1 MFLDKL
7 LQKFTKHLKFIKK
20 LNITVD
26 ILVFM
31 TKIYLIQNIVF
42 RLHFCYHMA
51 MTKFLLISQDYEKEK
66 VINEVFASEEVISSY
81 DETFI
86 VDTLKVDE
94 PDIVIIDGDIQA
106 IELKSVLKKIKQF
119 PVIILMILGEVD
131 HNKDITRNAN
141 LFIKTPID
149 KKLLLATVDSSLST
163 RQSLIKMAKSN
174 QELARSLYQ
183 LNVLYDTSSQLA
195 GSLDKDKLLKIMTEG
210 IDKSLSFDL
219 SCTLMF
225 RSEREPVLLINSL
238 YKLSDRLLEAL
249 KLRAI
254 LSYKSLLN
262 DPPFDIKIGNL
273 KIEKTIKHNINEYD
287 FSVLR
292 YDNMF
297 APIMLNDEFFG
308 FTEIYR
314 EKSFSTEDATC
325 FQTLVQ
331 QVAIPLQSASFTQ
344 ELKATNRKLQKLE
357 RLKSEFISI
366 VSHELRTPLTAIK
379 NAMDIILS
387 GKAGAMTDNIEKF
400 VSMGKRNAIR
410 LSGIIND
417 LLDISKIEAGK
428 MDFKF
433 ELTHIE
439 SVIEYVKNNLAEVA
453 KEKNLVIN
461 YKSYDTAEVYA
472 DSNRIEQ
479 VLTNLVSNAIKFTP
493 EAGSIEITS
502 KVVNARE
509 LQYDHCFEEDIKN
522 LQGNYLQ
529 VCVEDHGIGIE
540 RKDLN
545 HVFDKF
551 AQIENSLSRQVGGS
565 GLGLP
570 IARQLMESHNGAIW
584 CDSEINKGSKFYFV
598 IPVANDKS
606 NFNMIKKQLIQ
617 KARSNGTT
625 VAIIKIK
632 STNQIIE
639 NLMKE
644 ENLLNKTY
652 MSNSLIEK
660 DENLM
665 SLSMIVMDGDKP
677 SAEFLKKKIDSVI
690 LQKKTIYGECD
701 IMFSYE
707 VEGDIHEKDSYSR

>member
-1 MFLDKL
+1 
-7 LQKFTKHLKFIKK
+7 
-20 LNITVD
+20 
-26 ILVFM
+26 
-31 TKIYLIQNIVF
+31 
-42 RLHFCYHMA
+42 
-51 MTKFLLISQDYEKEK
+51 MTKFLLISGDEEKEGLIK
-66 VINEVFASEEVISSY
+66 EVFPSDEVITTT
-81 DETFI
+81 DETLIFDNLE
-86 VDTLKVDE
+86 VEE
-94 PDIVIIDGDIQA
+94 PDIVILDGDLTNLDFKTICR
-106 IELKSVLKKIKQF
+106 KIKQY
-119 PVIILMILGEVD
+119 PVVILLILGEIK
-131 HNKDITRNAN
+131 HNKDVTHNVN

-149 KKLLLATVDSSLST
+149 KKLLSATVDSALKT
-163 RQSLIKMAKSN
+163 RQSLLKMTKSN

-183 LNVLYDTSSQLA
+183 LNVMYDTSSQLA
-195 GSLDKDKLLKIMTEG
+195 GSLDKDRLLKIMLEG
-210 IDKSLSFDL
+210 LEKSLNFEL
-219 SCTLMF
+219 ACTLTF
-225 RSEREPVLLINSL
+225 RSEREPVLMINSL
-238 YKLSDRLLEAL
+238 YKISDRLLEAL

-254 LSYKSLLN
+254 LSYKSLLE
-262 DPPFDIKIGNL
+262 DPPLDIKIGNL
-273 KIEKTIKHNINEYD
+273 KIEKNIKHNIQEYD
-287 FSVLR
+287 FSILR

-308 FTEIYR
+308 FTEVYR
-314 EKSFSTEDATC
+314 EKQFSTEDATV

-331 QVAIPLQSASFTQ
+331 QVILPLKSASLYD
-344 ELKATNRKLQKLE
+344 ELKTTNRKLQKLE

-387 GKAGAMTDNIEKF
+387 GKAGDMTENIEKF
-400 VSMGKRNAIR
+400 VTMGKRNAIR

-439 SVIEYVKNNLAEVA
+439 PVIEYVKNNLTEVA
-453 KEKNLVIN
+453 KEKGLSIKYTPSEESV
-461 YKSYDTAEVYA
+461 EVYA

-479 VLTNLVSNAIKFTP
+479 VLTNLVSNAIKFTQTG
-493 EAGSIEITS
+493 EIEITS
-502 KVVNARE
+502 RVVNARE
-509 LQYDHCFEEDIKN
+509 LHYDQCFEEDIKK

-617 KARSNGTT
+617 KARATGTT
-625 VAIIKIK
+625 VAVIKIK
-632 STNQIIE
+632 STNEVIE
-639 NLMKE
+639 NLMRE

-652 MSNSLIEK
+652 MSNSLVEK
-660 DENLM
+660 EGSLT
-665 SLSMIVMDGDKP
+665 SLSMVVVDGDKP
-677 SAEFLKKKIDSVI
+677 SAEFLKKKIET
-690 LQKKTIYGECD
+690 LTEHKKNVYGECD

-707 VEGDIHEKDSYSR
+707 IEGEVHEKDSYSG

>member
-1 MFLDKL
+1 
-7 LQKFTKHLKFIKK
+7 
-20 LNITVD
+20 
-26 ILVFM
+26 
-31 TKIYLIQNIVF
+31 
-42 RLHFCYHMA
+42 
-51 MTKFLLISQDYEKEK
+51 MTKFLLISKDNEKEK
-66 VINEVFASEEVISSY
+66 ILRAVCPSDEIIVTV

-86 VDTLKVDE
+86 FDALKVED
-94 PDIVIIDGDIQA
+94 PDIVIIDGDIETLE
-106 IELKSVLKKIKQF
+106 IKPLCRKIKQY
-119 PVIILMILGEVD
+119 PVIILMILGEVK
-131 HNKDITRNAN
+131 HNKDVTHNAN

-149 KKLLLATVDSSLST
+149 KQLLSATIDSSLKT
-163 RQSLIKMAKSN
+163 RQSLLKMTKSN

-195 GSLDKDKLLKIMTEG
+195 GSLDKDKLFKIMIEG
-210 IDKSLSFDL
+210 IEKSLNIEL

-225 RSEREPVLLINSL
+225 RSDREPVLLINSL
-238 YKLSDRLLEAL
+238 YKVSDRLLEAL

-254 LSYKSLLN
+254 LSYKSLLS

-273 KIEKTIKHNINEYD
+273 KIEKNIKHNINEYD

-314 EKSFSTEDATC
+314 EKHFTTEDATC

-331 QVAIPLQSASFTQ
+331 QVTIPLQSASFTQ

-387 GKAGAMTDNIEKF
+387 GKAGDMTENIEKF

-410 LSGIIND
+410 LSGIVND

-433 ELTHIE
+433 ELTNIE
-439 SVIEYVKNNLAEVA
+439 PVIEGVKNNLTEVA
-453 KEKNLVIN
+453 REKNLVIK
-461 YKSYDTAEVYA
+461 YTPMKESVEVYA

-493 EAGSIEITS
+493 EAGEINIS
-502 KVVNARE
+502 SRIVNARE
-509 LQYDHCFEEDIKN
+509 LQYDQSFEEDIKN

-584 CDSEINKGSKFYFV
+584 CDSEINKGSRFYFV

-625 VAIIKIK
+625 VAVIKIK
-632 STNQIIE
+632 STNEVIE
-639 NLMKE
+639 KLLRE

-660 DENLM
+660 DGQLT
-665 SLSMIVMDGDKP
+665 SLSMIVVDGDKP
-677 SAEFLKKKIDSVI
+677 SAEFLKKKIDSVVS
-690 LQKKTIYGECD
+690 QKKTTYGECD
-701 IMFSYE
+701 IIYSYE
-707 VEGDIHEKDSYSR
+707 IEGDTHEKDSYSR

>member
-1 MFLDKL
+1 
-7 LQKFTKHLKFIKK
+7 
-20 LNITVD
+20 
-26 ILVFM
+26 
-31 TKIYLIQNIVF
+31 
-42 RLHFCYHMA
+42 
-51 MTKFLLISQDYEKEK
+51 MTKFLLISEDSGKEK
-66 VINEVFASEEVISSY
+66 IVREVFSSDEVISTV
-81 DETFI
+81 DEMMIF
-86 VDTLKVDE
+86 DTLKVEE
-94 PDIVIIDGDIQA
+94 PDIVIIDGDIKCFD
-106 IELKSVLKKIKQF
+106 LKPLCRKIKQY
-119 PVIILMILGEVD
+119 PVVTLLILGEVS
-131 HNKDITRNAN
+131 HNKDVTHNVN
-141 LFIKTPID
+141 LLIKTPID
-149 KKLLLATVDSSLST
+149 KKLLSATVDSALKT
-163 RQSLIKMAKSN
+163 RQSLLKMARSN

-195 GSLDKDKLLKIMTEG
+195 GSLDKDKLLKIMIEG
-210 IDKSLSFDL
+210 IEKSLNFEL

-225 RSEREPVLLINSL
+225 RSEREPVLIINSL
-238 YKLSDRLLEAL
+238 HKVSDRLLEAL

-254 LSYKSLLN
+254 LSYKSLLS

-273 KIEKTIKHNINEYD
+273 KIEKNIKHNIDEYD
-287 FSVLR
+287 FSILR

-314 EKSFSTEDATC
+314 EKPFTTEDATC

-331 QVAIPLQSASFTQ
+331 QVTIPLQSASFTQ

-387 GKAGAMTDNIEKF
+387 GKAGEMTENIEKF
-400 VSMGKRNAIR
+400 VLMGKRNATR

-433 ELTHIE
+433 ELIHIE
-439 SVIEYVKNNLAEVA
+439 PVIEYVKNNLTEVA
-453 KEKNLVIN
+453 KEKDLTIKYEPQGDSV
-461 YKSYDTAEVYA
+461 EVYA
-472 DSNRIEQ
+472 DSNRLEQ

-493 EAGSIEITS
+493 TAGQIEITS
-502 KVVNARE
+502 RVVNARE

-551 AQIENSLSRQVGGS
+551 AQIENSLSRKVGGS

-584 CDSEINKGSKFYFV
+584 CDSEINKGSRFYFV

-606 NFNMIKKQLIQ
+606 NFNMIKKQIIQ
-617 KARSNGTT
+617 KARSSGTT
-625 VAIIKIK
+625 AAVIRIK
-632 STNQIIE
+632 STDEVIS

-652 MSNSLIEK
+652 MSNSLIER
-660 DENLM
+660 DGGLTV
-665 SLSMIVMDGDKP
+665 LSMVVMDGDKP
-677 SAEFLKKKIDSVI
+677 SCEFLKKKIDTLVA
-690 LQKKTIYGECD
+690 QKENLYGKCD

-707 VEGDIHEKDSYSR
+707 IEGEVHEKDSYS

>member
-1 MFLDKL
+1 
-7 LQKFTKHLKFIKK
+7 
-20 LNITVD
+20 
-26 ILVFM
+26 
-31 TKIYLIQNIVF
+31 
-42 RLHFCYHMA
+42 
-51 MTKFLLISQDYEKEK
+51 MTKFLLISEDSEKENIIK
-66 VINEVFASEEVISSY
+66 EVFSTDEVL
-81 DETFI
+81 TV
-86 VDTLKVDE
+86 VDKTMIFDILKVEE
-94 PDIVIIDGDIQA
+94 PDIVIVDGDIKVLD
-106 IELKSVLKKIKQF
+106 LKPLCRKIKQF
-119 PVIILMILGEVD
+119 PVIILLILGEVD
-131 HNKDITRNAN
+131 HNKDVTHNAN

-149 KKLLLATVDSSLST
+149 KKLLSATVDSSLKT
-163 RQSLIKMAKSN
+163 RLSLMKMAKSN

-183 LNVLYDTSSQLA
+183 LNVLYNTSSQLA
-195 GSLDKDKLLKIMTEG
+195 GSLDKDKLVKIMNEG
-210 IDKSLSFDL
+210 IEKSLNFEL

-225 RSEREPVLLINSL
+225 KTEREPVLIINSL
-238 YKLSDRLLEAL
+238 YKVSDRLLEAL

-254 LSYKSLLN
+254 LSYKSLLE
-262 DPPFDIKIGNL
+262 DPPIEIKIGNL
-273 KIEKTIKHNINEYD
+273 KIEKNIKQNIEEYD
-287 FSVLR
+287 FSILR
-292 YDNMF
+292 FDNMF

-314 EKSFSTEDATC
+314 EKPFTTEDATV

-331 QVAIPLQSASFTQ
+331 QVTIPLQSASFTQ

-387 GKAGAMTDNIEKF
+387 GKAGEMTENIEKF

-433 ELTHIE
+433 ELIHVE
-439 SVIEYVKNNLAEVA
+439 PVIEYVKTNLAEVA
-453 KEKNLVIN
+453 KEKGLTIKYTSSGKQV
-461 YKSYDTAEVYA
+461 EVYA
-472 DSNRIEQ
+472 DSNRLEQ

-493 EAGSIEITS
+493 ESGEIEITS

-509 LQYDHCFEEDIKN
+509 LQYDNCFEEDIKK

-551 AQIENSLSRQVGGS
+551 AQIENSLSRKVGGS

-606 NFNMIKKQLIQ
+606 NFTMIRKQLVQ
-617 KARSNGTT
+617 KARSNGST
-625 VAIIKIK
+625 VAVIKIK
-632 STNQIIE
+632 SSNNVIE
-639 NLMKE
+639 KLLNE
-644 ENLLNKTY
+644 NNLLNKTY
-652 MSNSLIEK
+652 MANSLIEK
-660 DENLM
+660 EG
-665 SLSMIVMDGDKP
+665 SLTTLSLILMDGDKP
-677 SAEFLKKKIDSVI
+677 SAEFLKKKIDSVVEQNRN
-690 LQKKTIYGECD
+690 LYGECD
-701 IMFSYE
+701 IMYSYE
-707 VEGDIHEKDSYSR
+707 IEGDAHEKDTYSR

>member
-1 MFLDKL
+1 M
-7 LQKFTKHLKFIKK
+7 
-20 LNITVD
+20 
-26 ILVFM
+26 
-31 TKIYLIQNIVF
+31 
-42 RLHFCYHMA
+42 
-51 MTKFLLISQDYEKEK
+51 KFLLISEDSEKEK
-66 VINEVFASEEVISSY
+66 IIK
-81 DETFI
+81 ETFPSDEVLTSVDEI
-86 VDTLKVDE
+86 MIFDTLKVEE
-94 PDIVIIDGDIQA
+94 PETVIIDGDLA
-106 IELKSVLKKIKQF
+106 SLDLKSLCRKIKQYS
-119 PVIILMILGEVD
+119 VTILLIVGETR
-131 HNKDITRNAN
+131 HNKDVTHNVN
-141 LFIKTPID
+141 LFIKTPLD
-149 KKLLLATVDSSLST
+149 KKLLAATIEASLKT
-163 RQSLIKMAKSN
+163 RQSIMKMAKAN

-183 LNVLYDTSSQLA
+183 LNVLYNTSSQLA
-195 GSLDKDKLLKIMTEG
+195 GTLDKDKLLKIMIEG
-210 IDKSLSFDL
+210 IEKSLNFEL
-219 SCTLMF
+219 ACTLLF
-225 RSEREPVLLINSL
+225 RSEREPVLIINSL
-238 YKLSDRLLEAL
+238 YKISDRLLEAL

-254 LSYKSLLN
+254 LSYKSLLS

-273 KIEKTIKHNINEYD
+273 KIEKNIKHNVKEYD

-314 EKSFSTEDATC
+314 EKAFSTEDATC

-331 QVAIPLQSASFTQ
+331 QVTIPLQSASFTQ

-387 GKAGAMTDNIEKF
+387 GKAGEMTENIEKF

-439 SVIEYVKNNLAEVA
+439 PVIEYVKNNLTEVA
-453 KEKNLVIN
+453 REKELNIKYTPSPDSVEI
-461 YKSYDTAEVYA
+461 YA
-472 DSNRIEQ
+472 DSNRLEQ

-493 EAGSIEITS
+493 NAGTIEISS

-509 LQYDHCFEEDIKN
+509 LQYDHCFEEDIRK

-529 VCVEDHGIGIE
+529 VCVEDQGIGIE

-551 AQIENSLSRQVGGS
+551 AQIENSLSRKVGGS

-584 CDSEINKGSKFYFV
+584 CDSEINKGSRFYFV
-598 IPVANDKS
+598 IPIANDKS
-606 NFNMIKKQLIQ
+606 NFNMIKKQVIQ
-617 KARSNGTT
+617 KARSSGGTA
-625 VAIIKIK
+625 AIICIK
-632 STNQIIE
+632 STNEIIE

-652 MSNSLIEK
+652 LSNSLIEK
-660 DENLM
+660 EGNITT
-665 SLSMIVMDGDKP
+665 LSMVVMDGDKP
-677 SAEFLKKKIDSVI
+677 ACEFLKKKIDTVVE
-690 LQKKTIYGECD
+690 QKENVYGKYD
-701 IMFSYE
+701 IMYSYE
-707 VEGDIHEKDSYSR
+707 IEGDVHEKDSYSR

>member
-1 MFLDKL
+1 
-7 LQKFTKHLKFIKK
+7 
-20 LNITVD
+20 
-26 ILVFM
+26 
-31 TKIYLIQNIVF
+31 
-42 RLHFCYHMA
+42 
-51 MTKFLLISQDYEKEK
+51 MTKFLLISEDSEKEK
-66 VINEVFASEEVISSY
+66 NIREVFSSDEVISTV
-81 DETFI
+81 DEMMVI
-86 VDTLKVDE
+86 DALKVEE
-94 PDIVIIDGDIQA
+94 PDIVILDGDIQSLDIKA
-106 IELKSVLKKIKQF
+106 LCRKIKQF
-119 PVIILMILGEVD
+119 PVIILLILGEVK
-131 HNKDITRNAN
+131 HNKDVTHNAN

-149 KKLLLATVDSSLST
+149 KKLLAATIDASLRT
-163 RQSLIKMAKSN
+163 RQSLLKMTKAN

-183 LNVLYDTSSQLA
+183 LNVLYNTSSQLA
-195 GSLDKDKLLKIMTEG
+195 GTLDKDTLLKIMIEG
-210 IDKSLSFDL
+210 IEKSLNFEL

-225 RSEREPVLLINSL
+225 RSDREPVLLINSL
-238 YKLSDRLLEAL
+238 HKVSDRLLEAL

-254 LSYKSLLN
+254 LSYKSLLA

-273 KIEKTIKHNINEYD
+273 KIEKNIKHNIQEYD

-292 YDNMF
+292 YDNLF

-314 EKSFSTEDATC
+314 EKPFSTEDATC

-331 QVAIPLQSASFTQ
+331 QVTIPLQSASFTQ

-387 GKAGAMTDNIEKF
+387 GKAGEMTENIEKF

-433 ELTHIE
+433 ELIHVE
-439 SVIEYVKNNLAEVA
+439 PVIEYVKNNLAEVA
-453 KEKNLVIN
+453 REKNLTIKYEPSAEPV
-461 YKSYDTAEVYA
+461 EVYA
-472 DSNRIEQ
+472 DSNRLEQ
-479 VLTNLVSNAIKFTP
+479 VLTNLVSNAIKFSP
-493 EAGSIEITS
+493 NAGEIEITS
-502 KVVNARE
+502 HVINARE

-522 LQGNYLQ
+522 LQGKYLQ

-584 CDSEINKGSKFYFV
+584 CDSEINKGSRFYFV

-617 KARSNGTT
+617 KARSNGST

-632 STNQIIE
+632 STNDVIE
-639 NLMKE
+639 HLMQE
-644 ENLLNKTY
+644 NNLLNKTY
-652 MSNSLIEK
+652 MSNSLIEQ
-660 DENLM
+660 EGGLTT
-665 SLSMIVMDGDKP
+665 LSMVVIDGDKP
-677 SAEFLKKKIDSVI
+677 SAEFLKKKIDSVTS
-690 LQKKTIYGECD
+690 QSENVYGKCD

-707 VEGDIHEKDSYSR
+707 IEGDTHEKDSYSR

>member
-1 MFLDKL
+1 
-7 LQKFTKHLKFIKK
+7 
-20 LNITVD
+20 
-26 ILVFM
+26 
-31 TKIYLIQNIVF
+31 
-42 RLHFCYHMA
+42 
-51 MTKFLLISQDYEKEK
+51 MTKFLLISGDSEKDK
-66 VINEVFASEEVISSY
+66 LVRDVFSSDEVITSV
-81 DETFI
+81 DETLIFDNLD
-86 VDTLKVDE
+86 VEE
-94 PDIVIIDGDIQA
+94 PDIVILDGDLSGVDFKA
-106 IELKSVLKKIKQF
+106 LCRKIKQY
-119 PVIILMILGEVD
+119 PVVILLIVGD
-131 HNKDITRNAN
+131 TKHNKDVTHNVN

-149 KKLLLATVDSSLST
+149 KKLLSATIDSALKT
-163 RQSLIKMAKSN
+163 RQSLIRMTKSN

-183 LNVLYDTSSQLA
+183 LNVMYNTSSQLA
-195 GSLDKDKLLKIMTEG
+195 GSLDKDRLLKIMIEG
-210 IDKSLSFDL
+210 IEKSLNFEL
-219 SCTLMF
+219 ACTLTF
-225 RSEREPVLLINSL
+225 RTEREPVLIINSL
-238 YKLSDRLLEAL
+238 YKISDRLLEAL

-273 KIEKTIKHNINEYD
+273 KIEKNIKHNIKEYD
-287 FSVLR
+287 FSILR

-297 APIMLNDEFFG
+297 APIMHNDEFYG

-314 EKSFSTEDATC
+314 EKSFSTEDATV

-331 QVAIPLQSASFTQ
+331 QVTLPLQSASLYE
-344 ELKATNRKLQKLE
+344 ELKTTNRKLQKLE

-387 GKAGAMTDNIEKF
+387 GKAGDMSENIEKF
-400 VSMGKRNAIR
+400 VSMGKRNATR

-439 SVIEYVKNNLAEVA
+439 PVIEYVKNNLTEMAR
-453 KEKNLVIN
+453 EKGLSIKYTPMENSVEI
-461 YKSYDTAEVYA
+461 YA
-472 DSNRIEQ
+472 DSNRLEQ
-479 VLTNLVSNAIKFTP
+479 VLTNLVSNAIKFTQT
-493 EAGSIEITS
+493 GDIEIQTR
-502 KVVNARE
+502 VVNARE
-509 LQYDHCFEEDIKN
+509 LHYDQCFEEDIKR

-551 AQIENSLSRQVGGS
+551 AQIENSLSRKVGGS

-584 CDSEINKGSKFYFV
+584 CDSELNKGSRFYFV

-606 NFNMIKKQLIQ
+606 NFNTIKKQLIQ
-617 KARSNGTT
+617 KAKSNLST

-632 STNQIIE
+632 STNEIIE
-639 NLMKE
+639 KLINE

-652 MSNSLIEK
+652 MANSLIEN
-660 DENLM
+660 DNGLTT
-665 SLSMIVMDGDKP
+665 LSMVVVDGDKP
-677 SAEFLKKKIDSVI
+677 SAEFLEKKIDAIVE
-690 LQKKTIYGECD
+690 QKQNVYGECD
-701 IMFSYE
+701 IMYSYE
-707 VEGDIHEKDSYSR
+707 IEGEVHEKDSYSR

>member
-1 MFLDKL
+1 
-7 LQKFTKHLKFIKK
+7 
-20 LNITVD
+20 
-26 ILVFM
+26 
-31 TKIYLIQNIVF
+31 
-42 RLHFCYHMA
+42 
-51 MTKFLLISQDYEKEK
+51 MTKFLLISGDKEKEG
-66 VINEVFASEEVISSY
+66 IIREVFPSDEVIVSVE
-81 DETFI
+81 ETLIFDI
-86 VDTLKVDE
+86 LKVEE
-94 PDIVIIDGDIQA
+94 PDIVLVDGDIDSLD
-106 IELKSVLKKIKQF
+106 LKSLCRKIKHY
-119 PVIILMILGEVD
+119 PVIILLILGEKE
-131 HNKDITRNAN
+131 HNKDVTHNAN

-149 KKLLLATVDSSLST
+149 KKLLAATVDSSLKT
-163 RQSLIKMAKSN
+163 RHSLLRMAKSN

-183 LNVLYDTSSQLA
+183 LNVLYNTSSQLA
-195 GSLDKDKLLKIMTEG
+195 GTLDKDKLLKIMIEG
-210 IDKSLSFDL
+210 IEKSLNFEL

-225 RSEREPVLLINSL
+225 RSEREPVLIINSL
-238 YKLSDRLLEAL
+238 YKISDRLLEAL

-254 LSYKSLLN
+254 LSYKSLLS

-273 KIEKTIKHNINEYD
+273 KIEKNIKHNIQEYD

-292 YDNMF
+292 FDNMF
-297 APIMLNDEFFG
+297 APISLNDEFFG

-314 EKSFSTEDATC
+314 EKPFTTEDATC

-331 QVAIPLQSASFTQ
+331 QVTIPLQSASFTQ
-344 ELKATNRKLQKLE
+344 ELKATNRKLEKLE

-387 GKAGAMTDNIEKF
+387 GKAGEMSENIEKF

-433 ELTHIE
+433 ELIHIE
-439 SVIEYVKNNLAEVA
+439 PVIEYVKNNLTEVA
-453 KEKNLVIN
+453 KEKNLVIK
-461 YKSYDTAEVYA
+461 YTPSGSDVEIYG
-472 DSNRIEQ
+472 DSNRLEQ

-493 EAGSIEITS
+493 DAGEIEITS

-509 LQYDHCFEEDIKN
+509 LQYDHCFEDDIKK

-529 VCVEDHGIGIE
+529 VYVEDHGIGIE

-551 AQIENSLSRQVGGS
+551 AQIENSLSRKVGGS

-584 CDSEINKGSKFYFV
+584 CDSEINKGSRFYFV

-606 NFNMIKKQLIQ
+606 NFIMIKKQLIQ

-625 VAIIKIK
+625 LAVIKIK
-632 STNQIIE
+632 STNDVIE

-644 ENLLNKTY
+644 NNLLNKTY
-652 MSNSLIEK
+652 MANSLIEK
-660 DENLM
+660 DGSM
-665 SLSMIVMDGDKP
+665 TSLSLILMDGDKP
-677 SAEFLKKKIDSVI
+677 SAEFLKKKIDSVVEQNKD
-690 LQKKTIYGECD
+690 LYGECD
-701 IMFSYE
+701 IMYSYE
-707 VEGDIHEKDSYSR
+707 IEGDTHEKDSYSR

>member
-1 MFLDKL
+1 
-7 LQKFTKHLKFIKK
+7 
-20 LNITVD
+20 
-26 ILVFM
+26 
-31 TKIYLIQNIVF
+31 
-42 RLHFCYHMA
+42 
-51 MTKFLLISQDYEKEK
+51 MTKFLLISEDSEKEK
-66 VINEVFASEEVISSY
+66 IIRETCSSDEVIVTV

-86 VDTLKVDE
+86 FDTLKVEE
-94 PDIVIIDGDIQA
+94 PDIVIIDGDLNSL
-106 IELKSVLKKIKQF
+106 ELKPLCRKIKQY
-119 PVIILMILGEVD
+119 PVIILMIMGEVK
-131 HNKDITRNAN
+131 HNKDVTHNVN
-141 LFIKTPID
+141 LFVKTPID
-149 KKLLLATVDSSLST
+149 KSLLSATIDSSLKT
-163 RQSLIKMAKSN
+163 RQSLLKMTKAN

-210 IDKSLSFDL
+210 IEKSLNFDL
-219 SCTLMF
+219 ACTLMF

-238 YKLSDRLLEAL
+238 YKVSDRLLEAL

-254 LSYKSLLN
+254 LSYKSLLA

-273 KIEKTIKHNINEYD
+273 KIEKSIKHNINEFD

-292 YDNMF
+292 YDNLF

-314 EKSFSTEDATC
+314 EKPFSTEDATC

-387 GKAGAMTDNIEKF
+387 GKAGEMSENIEKF
-400 VSMGKRNAIR
+400 CSMGKRNAIR

-439 SVIEYVKNNLAEVA
+439 PVIEYVKNNLTEVA
-453 KEKNLVIN
+453 REKELTIN
-461 YKSYDTAEVYA
+461 YTPIGDSVEVYA

-493 EAGSIEITS
+493 NAGQIEIS
-502 KVVNARE
+502 SRVVNARE
-509 LQYDHCFEEDIKN
+509 LQYDQSFEEDIKN

-598 IPVANDKS
+598 IPIANDKS

-617 KARSNGTT
+617 KARSGGTT

-632 STNQIIE
+632 STNVVIE

-652 MSNSLIEK
+652 MSNSLVEK
-660 DENLM
+660 DGQLT
-665 SLSMIVMDGDKP
+665 SLSMIVVDGDKP
-677 SAEFLKKKIDSVI
+677 SAEFLKKKIDSVTS
-690 LQKKTIYGECD
+690 QNKTKYGECD
-701 IMFSYE
+701 IMYSYE
-707 VEGDIHEKDSYSR
+707 IEGDTHEKDSYSR

>member
-1 MFLDKL
+1 
-7 LQKFTKHLKFIKK
+7 
-20 LNITVD
+20 
-26 ILVFM
+26 
-31 TKIYLIQNIVF
+31 
-42 RLHFCYHMA
+42 
-51 MTKFLLISQDYEKEK
+51 MTKFLLISEDSEKDK
-66 VINEVFASEEVISSY
+66 VIRETCSSDEVITTV
-81 DETFI
+81 DETF
-86 VDTLKVDE
+86 VFDTLKVEE
-94 PDIVIIDGDIQA
+94 PDIVIIDGDIKCLD
-106 IELKSVLKKIKQF
+106 LKPLCRKIKQY
-119 PVIILMILGEVD
+119 PVIILMIMGEVQ
-131 HNKDITRNAN
+131 HNKDVTHNAN
-141 LFIKTPID
+141 LFIKAPID
-149 KKLLLATVDSSLST
+149 KALLSATIDSSLKT
-163 RQSLIKMAKSN
+163 RQSLLKMTKSN

-210 IDKSLSFDL
+210 IDKSLNFDL

-238 YKLSDRLLEAL
+238 YKVSDRLLEAL

-254 LSYKSLLN
+254 LSYKSLLA
-262 DPPFDIKIGNL
+262 DPPLDIKIGNL

-297 APIMLNDEFFG
+297 APIMLNEDFFG

-314 EKSFSTEDATC
+314 EKAFTTEDATC

-387 GKAGAMTDNIEKF
+387 GKAGDMTENIEKF
-400 VSMGKRNAIR
+400 CSMGKRNAIR
-410 LSGIIND
+410 LSGIVND

-433 ELTHIE
+433 ELTNIEPVIE
-439 SVIEYVKNNLAEVA
+439 SVKNNLSEVA
-453 KEKNLVIN
+453 KEKELTI
-461 YKSYDTAEVYA
+461 SYSPIGDSVEVYA

-493 EAGSIEITS
+493 NAGQIEITS

-509 LQYDHCFEEDIKN
+509 LQYDQSFEEDIKS

-584 CDSEINKGSKFYFV
+584 CDSEINKGSRFYFV
-598 IPVANDKS
+598 IPIANDKS
-606 NFNMIKKQLIQ
+606 NFNMIKKQLVQ
-617 KARSNGTT
+617 RARSSGTT

-632 STNQIIE
+632 STNEVIE
-639 NLMKE
+639 NLMRE

-652 MSNSLIEK
+652 MSNSLV
-660 DENLM
+660 ENDGELT
-665 SLSMIVMDGDKP
+665 SLSMVVVDGDKP
-677 SAEFLKKKIDSVI
+677 SAEFLKKKIDSVTS
-690 LQKKTIYGECD
+690 QNKTKYGECD
-701 IMFSYE
+701 IMYSYE
-707 VEGDIHEKDSYSR
+707 IEGDMHEKDSYSR

>member
-1 MFLDKL
+1 
-7 LQKFTKHLKFIKK
+7 
-20 LNITVD
+20 
-26 ILVFM
+26 
-31 TKIYLIQNIVF
+31 
-42 RLHFCYHMA
+42 
-51 MTKFLLISQDYEKEK
+51 MTKFLLISEDGEKEK
-66 VINEVFASEEVISSY
+66 LIKEVFSSDEVITTV
-81 DETFI
+81 DEMTVFDI
-86 VDTLKVDE
+86 LKVEE
-94 PDIVIIDGDIQA
+94 PDIVMIDGDIKSLD
-106 IELKSVLKKIKQF
+106 LKPLCRKVKQY
-119 PVIILMILGEVD
+119 PVVILLILGEIE
-131 HNKDITRNAN
+131 HNKDVTHNVN

-149 KKLLLATVDSSLST
+149 KKLLSATVDSALKT
-163 RQSLIKMAKSN
+163 RQSLLKMARSN

-183 LNVLYDTSSQLA
+183 LNVLYNTSSQLA
-195 GSLDKDKLLKIMTEG
+195 GSLDKDKLLKIMIEG
-210 IDKSLSFDL
+210 IEKSLNFEL

-225 RSEREPVLLINSL
+225 RSEREPVLIINSL
-238 YKLSDRLLEAL
+238 HKVSDRLLEAL

-254 LSYKSLLN
+254 LSYKSLLS

-273 KIEKTIKHNINEYD
+273 KIEKNIKHNIDEYD

-314 EKSFSTEDATC
+314 EKPFTTEDATC

-387 GKAGAMTDNIEKF
+387 GKAGEMTENIEKF
-400 VSMGKRNAIR
+400 VLMGKRNATR

-433 ELTHIE
+433 ELIHIE
-439 SVIEYVKNNLAEVA
+439 PVIEYVKNNLSEVA
-453 KEKNLVIN
+453 KEKDLTIKYEPSEESVEI
-461 YKSYDTAEVYA
+461 YA
-472 DSNRIEQ
+472 DSNRLEQ

-493 EAGSIEITS
+493 TAGQIEITS
-502 KVVNARE
+502 RVVNARE

-551 AQIENSLSRQVGGS
+551 AQIENSLSRKVGGS

-584 CDSEINKGSKFYFV
+584 CDSEINKGSRFYFV

-617 KARSNGTT
+617 KARSSGTT
-625 VAIIKIK
+625 AAIIMIK
-632 STNQIIE
+632 SADEVID

-652 MSNSLIEK
+652 MSNSLIER
-660 DENLM
+660 DGGLTT
-665 SLSMIVMDGDKP
+665 LSMVVMDGDKP
-677 SAEFLKKKIDSVI
+677 SCEFLKKKIDT
-690 LQKKTIYGECD
+690 LTAQNENRYGKCD
-701 IMFSYE
+701 IIFSYE
-707 VEGDIHEKDSYSR
+707 IEGEVHEKDSYS

>member
-1 MFLDKL
+1 
-7 LQKFTKHLKFIKK
+7 
-20 LNITVD
+20 
-26 ILVFM
+26 
-31 TKIYLIQNIVF
+31 
-42 RLHFCYHMA
+42 
-51 MTKFLLISQDYEKEK
+51 MTKFLLISEDSEKERIVK
-66 VINEVFASEEVISSY
+66 ETFASDEVITSI
-81 DETFI
+81 DEMMIF
-86 VDTLKVDE
+86 DTLKVEE
-94 PDIVIIDGDIQA
+94 PEIVIIDGDLNSL
-106 IELKSVLKKIKQF
+106 ELKPLCRKIKQF
-119 PVIILMILGEVD
+119 PVVILLIVGEVR
-131 HNKDITRNAN
+131 HNKDVTHNVN
-141 LFIKTPID
+141 LFIKTPLD
-149 KKLLLATVDSSLST
+149 KKLLAATIDASMQT
-163 RQSLIKMAKSN
+163 RQSLIKMTKAN

-183 LNVLYDTSSQLA
+183 LNVLYNTSSQLA
-195 GSLDKDKLLKIMTEG
+195 GTLDKDKLLKIMVEG
-210 IDKSLSFDL
+210 IEKSLNFEL

-225 RSEREPVLLINSL
+225 RSEREPVLIINSL
-238 YKLSDRLLEAL
+238 YKISDRLLEAL

-254 LSYKSLLN
+254 LSYKSLLS

-273 KIEKTIKHNINEYD
+273 KIEKNIKHNVKEYD

-292 YDNMF
+292 YDNLF
-297 APIMLNDEFFG
+297 APITSSDEFFG

-314 EKSFSTEDATC
+314 EKQFSTEDATC

-331 QVAIPLQSASFTQ
+331 QVTIPLQSASFTQ
-344 ELKATNRKLQKLE
+344 ELKTTNRKLQKLE

-387 GKAGAMTDNIEKF
+387 GKAGEMTENIQKF

-439 SVIEYVKNNLAEVA
+439 PVIEYVKNNLTVVA
-453 KEKNLVIN
+453 KEKDLTLKYTPSEASPEI
-461 YKSYDTAEVYA
+461 YA
-472 DSNRIEQ
+472 DSNRLEQ
-479 VLTNLVSNAIKFTP
+479 VLTNLVSNAIKFSP
-493 EAGSIEITS
+493 SAGTIEIS
-502 KVVNARE
+502 SRVINARE
-509 LQYDHCFEEDIKN
+509 LQYDHCFEEDIKK

-529 VCVEDHGIGIE
+529 VCVEDQGIGIE

-584 CDSEINKGSKFYFV
+584 CDSEINKGSRFYFV
-598 IPVANDKS
+598 IPIANDKS
-606 NFNMIKKQLIQ
+606 NFNMIKKQIIQ
-617 KARSNGTT
+617 KARSSGGTA
-625 VAIIKIK
+625 AIINIK
-632 STNQIIE
+632 STSSIID

-652 MSNSLIEK
+652 LTNSLIEK
-660 DENLM
+660 DGEM
-665 SLSMIVMDGDKP
+665 TSLSMVILDGDKP
-677 SAEFLKKKIDSVI
+677 ACEFLKKKIDTI
-690 LQKKTIYGECD
+690 TAQKENIYGKCD
-701 IMFSYE
+701 IMYSYE
-707 VEGDIHEKDSYSR
+707 IEGDVHEKDSYSR

>member
-1 MFLDKL
+1 
-7 LQKFTKHLKFIKK
+7 
-20 LNITVD
+20 
-26 ILVFM
+26 
-31 TKIYLIQNIVF
+31 
-42 RLHFCYHMA
+42 
-51 MTKFLLISQDYEKEK
+51 MTKFLLISEDSEKEK
-66 VINEVFASEEVISSY
+66 IISETCPSDEIIMTSDEVFVIDS
-81 DETFI
+81 
-86 VDTLKVDE
+86 LKVEE
-94 PDIVIIDGDIQA
+94 PDIVVIDGDINS
-106 IELKSVLKKIKQF
+106 IDLKSLCKKIKQY
-119 PVIILMILGEVD
+119 PVITLMIIGETR
-131 HNKDITRNAN
+131 HNKDITHNIN
-141 LFIKTPID
+141 LFIKAPID
-149 KKLLLATVDSSLST
+149 KHLLSATIDSSLKT
-163 RQSLIKMAKSN
+163 RQSLLKMTKSN

-183 LNVLYDTSSQLA
+183 LNVLYNTSSQLA
-195 GSLDKDKLLKIMTEG
+195 GSLDKDKLFKIMIEG
-210 IDKSLSFDL
+210 VEKSLNFDL

-238 YKLSDRLLEAL
+238 YKISDRLLEAL

-262 DPPFDIKIGNL
+262 DPPLDIKIGNL
-273 KIEKTIKHNINEYD
+273 KIEKNIKHNIKEFD

-297 APIMLNDEFFG
+297 APIMVNDEFFG

-314 EKSFSTEDATC
+314 EKSFNTEDATC

-387 GKAGAMTDNIEKF
+387 GKAGDMTEHIEKF
-400 VSMGKRNAIR
+400 CSMGKRNAIR
-410 LSGIIND
+410 LTGIVND

-433 ELTHIE
+433 ELTNIEPVIE
-439 SVIEYVKNNLAEVA
+439 SVKNNLTEVA
-453 KEKNLVIN
+453 GEKQLTIIYSSEASNI
-461 YKSYDTAEVYA
+461 EVYA

-493 EAGSIEITS
+493 NAGQITITS
-502 KVVNARE
+502 RVVNARE
-509 LQYDHCFEEDIKN
+509 LQYDQSFEEDIKS

-529 VCVEDHGIGIE
+529 VCVEDQGIGIE

-570 IARQLMESHNGAIW
+570 IARQLIESHNGAIW

-598 IPVANDKS
+598 IPIANDKS
-606 NFNMIKKQLIQ
+606 NFSMIKKQLIQ

-632 STNQIIE
+632 SANDVIE
-639 NLMKE
+639 NLMRE

-652 MSNSLIEK
+652 MSNSLVEK
-660 DENLM
+660 DGSLA

-677 SAEFLKKKIDSVI
+677 SAEFLKKKIEAVVE
-690 LQKKTIYGECD
+690 QKKSIYGECD

-707 VEGDIHEKDSYSR
+707 VEGDTHEKDSYSR

>member
-1 MFLDKL
+1 
-7 LQKFTKHLKFIKK
+7 
-20 LNITVD
+20 
-26 ILVFM
+26 
-31 TKIYLIQNIVF
+31 
-42 RLHFCYHMA
+42 
-51 MTKFLLISQDYEKEK
+51 MTKFLLISEDSEKEK
-66 VINEVFASEEVISSY
+66 VVKSVFQSDEVLTCT
-81 DETFI
+81 DETLIFDI
-86 VDTLKVDE
+86 LKVEE
-94 PDIVIIDGDIQA
+94 PDIVMIDGDI
-106 IELKSVLKKIKQF
+106 ENLDLKPLCRKIKQF
-119 PVIILMILGEVD
+119 PVVMLLIIGEKE
-131 HNKDITRNAN
+131 HNKDVTHNVN
-141 LFIKTPID
+141 LFIKAPID
-149 KKLLLATVDSSLST
+149 GKLLSDTIDSSLRT
-163 RQSLIKMAKSN
+163 RQSLLKMAKSN
-174 QELARSLYQ
+174 QELAASLYQ
-183 LNVLYDTSSQLA
+183 LNVLYNTSSQLA
-195 GSLDKDKLLKIMTEG
+195 GSLDKDKLIKIMIEG
-210 IDKSLSFDL
+210 IEKSLNFEL

-225 RSEREPVLLINSL
+225 RSEREPVLIINSL
-238 YKLSDRLLEAL
+238 YKVSDRLLEAL

-254 LSYKSLLN
+254 LSYKSLLK

-273 KIEKTIKHNINEYD
+273 KIEKNIKHNIQEYD
-287 FSVLR
+287 FSILR
-292 YDNMF
+292 FDNLF
-297 APIMLNDEFFG
+297 APIVLNEEFFG

-314 EKSFSTEDATC
+314 EKPFSTEDATV

-387 GKAGAMTDNIEKF
+387 GKAGDMTENIEKF

-433 ELTHIE
+433 ELIHIE
-439 SVIEYVKNNLAEVA
+439 PVIEYVKTNLTEVA
-453 KEKNLVIN
+453 KEKNLTIKYTPSGEDVEI
-461 YKSYDTAEVYA
+461 YA
-472 DSNRIEQ
+472 DSNRLEQ

-493 EAGSIEITS
+493 EAGEIEITS

-509 LQYDHCFEEDIKN
+509 LQYDHCFEEDIKK

-551 AQIENSLSRQVGGS
+551 AQIENSLSRKVGGS

-606 NFNMIKKQLIQ
+606 NFMTLRKQLVQ

-625 VAIIKIK
+625 VAAIKIK
-632 STNQIIE
+632 STNETIE
-639 NLMKE
+639 KLLREN
-644 ENLLNKTY
+644 NLLNKTY
-652 MSNSLIEK
+652 MANSLIEH
-660 DENLM
+660 EGLM
-665 SLSMIVMDGDKP
+665 TTLTILLMEGDKP
-677 SAEFLKKKIDSVI
+677 SAEFLKKKIDSVVEQNKD
-690 LQKKTIYGECD
+690 LYGECD
-701 IMFSYE
+701 IMYSYE
-707 VEGDIHEKDSYSR
+707 IEGDIHEKDSYSG

>member
-1 MFLDKL
+1 
-7 LQKFTKHLKFIKK
+7 
-20 LNITVD
+20 
-26 ILVFM
+26 
-31 TKIYLIQNIVF
+31 
-42 RLHFCYHMA
+42 
-51 MTKFLLISQDYEKEK
+51 MTKFLLVSGDEEKIK
-66 VINEVFASEEVISSY
+66 VVKEVFPSDEVITAI
-81 DETFI
+81 DETLIFDSLN
-86 VDTLKVDE
+86 VEE
-94 PDIVIIDGDIQA
+94 PDIVILDGDFTGLDFKA
-106 IELKSVLKKIKQF
+106 LCRKIKQY
-119 PVIILMILGEVD
+119 PVVILLIVGEIR
-131 HNKDITRNAN
+131 HNKDVTHNVN

-149 KKLLLATVDSSLST
+149 KRLLSATVDSALKT
-163 RQSLIKMAKSN
+163 RQSLIKMTKSN

-183 LNVLYDTSSQLA
+183 LNVMYETSSQLA
-195 GSLDKDKLLKIMTEG
+195 GSLDKDKLLKIMLEG
-210 IDKSLSFDL
+210 LEKSLNFEL
-219 SCTLMF
+219 ACTLTF
-225 RSEREPVLLINSL
+225 RSEREPVLIINSL
-238 YKLSDRLLEAL
+238 YKISDRLLEAL

-254 LSYKSLLN
+254 LSYKSLLE
-262 DPPFDIKIGNL
+262 DPPLDIKIGNL
-273 KIEKTIKHNINEYD
+273 KIEKNIKHNIQEYD
-287 FSVLR
+287 FSILR

-297 APIMLNDEFFG
+297 APIMHNDEFYG

-314 EKSFSTEDATC
+314 EKSFSTEDATI

-331 QVAIPLQSASFTQ
+331 QVTIPLQSASFTE
-344 ELKATNRKLQKLE
+344 ELKSKNRKLQKLE

-387 GKAGAMTDNIEKF
+387 GKAGDMTENIEKF
-400 VSMGKRNAIR
+400 VTMGKRNAIR

-439 SVIEYVKNNLAEVA
+439 PVIEYVKNNLMEVA
-453 KEKNLVIN
+453 KEKGLSIKYTQPEEQV
-461 YKSYDTAEVYA
+461 EVYA

-479 VLTNLVSNAIKFTP
+479 VLTNLVSNAIKFTQTG
-493 EAGSIEITS
+493 EIEITS

-509 LQYDHCFEEDIKN
+509 LHYDQCFEEDIKK

-584 CDSEINKGSKFYFV
+584 CDSEINKGSRFYFV

-617 KARSNGTT
+617 KARANGST

-632 STNQIIE
+632 STNEVIE
-639 NLMKE
+639 NLMRE

-660 DENLM
+660 DGNLT
-665 SLSMIVMDGDKP
+665 SLSMVVVDGDKP
-677 SAEFLKKKIDSVI
+677 SAEFLKKKIET
-690 LQKKTIYGECD
+690 LTEHKKNVYGECD
-701 IMFSYE
+701 IMYSYE
-707 VEGDIHEKDSYSR
+707 IEGEVHEKDSYSR